1 MKNINSLEA
10 EANVIGSII
19 LHNNCICEAIDIL
32 KPEDF
37 YDLKHQVI
45 YKNLRDMYEKSVSI
59 DIITLS
65 ENLGQSLKEVGG
77 ISYLSSMVN
86 SIVTTTNIRQYAEIV
101 KEKSNLRKL
110 LKVFN
115 SSLST
120 LQKGEDTS
128 EDLIKKAQNELLDI
142 NGSNKKDTGNMT
154 EIMTKFMDTLQT
166 RYENGGDIQGI
177 KSGYKAID
185 TMLGGLAREDLI
197 ILAARPS
204 MGKTSMA
211 LNILLNTVFKAKAK
225 AAFFNLEMGTIQVMD
240 RAISIYTGIPMK
252 NIKSACF
259 TEEQWLKVSKVATDF
274 ARSSIKLY
282 DKIFTL
288 SAIKAECKSLS
299 IKQELD
305 IVIIDYLQLI
315 DSEQKRE
322 NRNQDISSITRSLK
336 LMAKELDIT
345 IIILSQLSRA
355 PETRADHRPML
366 SDLRESGSIEQD
378 ADVVLFLY
386 RDEYYNADTE
396 SKDII
401 ECIVAKNRNGE
412 VGTAK
417 LKWQAEVQRIK

>member
-10 EANVIGSII
+10 ETNVIGSII
-19 LHNNCICEAIDIL
+19 LHNNCLCEVIDIL

-37 YDLKHQVI
+37 YDLKHQII

-274 ARSSIKLY
+274 ARSPIKLY

>member
-19 LHNNCICEAIDIL
+19 LHNNCLCEVIDIL

-211 LNILLNTVFKAKAK
+211 LNILLNTVFKSKAK

-417 LKWQAEVQRIK
+417 LKWQAEMQRIK